1 MFQALET
8 LPATE
13 AALRREACQAQL
25 RRLQPEASGLLV
37 FSRVSIYYL
46 TGTFGNAVLWLPI
59 EGKPVLM
66 VRKGLER
73 ARLESPL
80 ENIFPFRSYG
90 DIEGI
95 CAEAGAPLGAVAA
108 AEMGSLPWNLANL
121 LTSRVKNVRFVPGD
135 AAMARA
141 QSVKSPWELAKMRL
155 CGARHAK
162 ATCEMLPER
171 IRPGMNERE
180 ISHAVWDVFFELGH
194 SGMLRMSGPG
204 DEIFL
209 GHVSAGDSGNYPSA
223 YNGPL
228 GLRGEH
234 PSVPF
239 MGYAGQVWK
248 KGEPL
253 SVDCGFCLEGYQ
265 TDKTQV
271 FWPGAVSAMP
281 DAVRSA
287 QSFCM
292 DVQAWAAGQ
301 LKPGSIPSEIYAH
314 CQEWA
319 RKQGFSEG
327 FMGLGGNKVPF
338 LGHGIGLVVDAW
350 PVLAKGFDEPLEAG
364 MVLAVEPKQGIPGGG
379 MVGVENTFE
388 VTPAGGV
395 CLTGES
401 FEIIG
406 VE

>member
-8 LPATE
+8 LPAQE
-13 AALRREACQAQL
+13 AALRQASCRAHL
-25 RRLQPEASGLLV
+25 GRLQPGASGLLV
-37 FSRVSIYYL
+37 FSRLGIYYL
-46 TGTFGNAVLWLPI
+46 TGTFGNGVLWLPM
-59 EGKPVLM
+59 EGEPVLM
-66 VRKGLER
+66 IRKGLER

-80 ENIFPFRSYG
+80 ANILPFRSYG
-90 DIEGI
+90 DIEGL
-95 CAEAGAPLGAVAA
+95 CAGAGSPLGAEIA
-108 AEMGSLPWNLANL
+108 AEMGALPWSLANL
-121 LTSRVKNVRFVPGD
+121 LTARIKNVRFVPGD
-135 AAMARA
+135 AALARA
-141 QSVKSPWELAKMRL
+141 QAVKTPWELNKMRL
-155 CGARHAK
+155 CGHRHAK
-162 ATCEMLPER
+162 AMCETLPQR
-171 IRPGMNERE
+171 IKPGMTERE
-180 ISHAVWDVFFELGH
+180 VAHVIWGIFFEMGH
-194 SGMLRMSGPG
+194 SGMMRMAGAG
-204 DEIFL
+204 DELFL
-209 GHVSAGDSGNYPSA
+209 GHVSAGDSGNYPSG

-248 KGEPL
+248 RGEPL

-271 FWPGAVSAMP
+271 YWPGASAMP
-281 DAVRSA
+281 DEVSSA
-287 QSFCM
+287 QAFCM
-292 DVQAWAAGQ
+292 DVQRWTAEQ
-301 LKPGSIPSEIYAH
+301 LKPGAIPSQIYAH
-314 CQEWA
+314 VIDWA
-319 RKQGFSEG
+319 AREGFAEG

-350 PVLAKGFDEPLEAG
+350 PVLAKGFDEPLEEG
-364 MVLAVEPKQGIPGGG
+364 MVLAVEPKQGIPGLG

-401 FEIIG
+401 FEIIR